1 MQISDILHTFP
12 SYIKFFI
19 ASFLLVL
26 SVGYFSGMRF
36 VSETQA
42 TTPSGIEENYLGN
55 EDQEDAATMKFK
67 KSKREMLTT
76 LHSHILSISIIF
88 FILGGLVATTSIS
101 TRLKSFLMIEPFV
114 SVILTFG
121 GIYIMWKGVT
131 WFKYVV
137 VFSGIVMTLV
147 YVLSVLLILF
157 QLTKKSQSSNKK

>member
-1 MQISDILHTFP
+1 
-12 SYIKFFI
+12 
-19 ASFLLVL
+19 
-26 SVGYFSGMRF
+26 
-36 VSETQA
+36 
-42 TTPSGIEENYLGN
+42 
-55 EDQEDAATMKFK
+55 
-67 KSKREMLTT
+67 MLTT